1 MSQAPLADDAARMV
15 GTGMNFDTDTYRT
28 LFNGFL
34 KDPTQLAISNEKA
47 LLEMSN
53 EELTAWINKL
63 EDFVRIAK
71 VAKQA
76 AHVTLED
83 RRLQM
88 TEEQRAEQR
97 RLDLKYKPATVA
109 SAPKKER
116 KSSGKAKLTAEQ
128 KMINATI
135 DLLGCD
141 KLKAIAWLKAKSKIP
156 VDYPED

>member
-1 MSQAPLADDAARMV
+1 MV
-15 GTGMNFDTDTYRT
+15 GTGMNFDTDTYKE

-34 KDPTQLAISNEKA
+34 KDPTQLAISGEKPIV
-47 LLEMSN
+47 EMSN

-97 RLDLKYKPATVA
+97 RLDLKYKPATVKT
-109 SAPKKER
+109 APKKER
-116 KSSGKAKLTAEQ
+116 KTSSKKLSPEQ
-128 KMINATI
+128 KMISATI
-135 DLLGCD
+135 DILECD
-141 KLKAIAWLKAKSKIP
+141 KAKAISWLKAKGKLP
-156 VDYPED
+156 ADYPEE